1 MAAYCKDLHFL
12 VLKNFKMVEKGVF
25 FHDAKE
31 FIDVACSIRMGE
43 METKELR
50 SKVFFFPHN
59 SYVYLFRINYFHI
72 LNGLENNNVK
82 IKSQRKTT
90 ITFYRYLFQISCCF
104 YILRIIIVYMI
115 LYIAFITTYFDQ
127 FSVT

>member
-12 VLKNFKMVEKGVF
+12 VLKNFEMVEKGVF

-50 SKVFFFPHN
+50 SKV
-59 SYVYLFRINYFHI
+59 
-72 LNGLENNNVK
+72 
-82 IKSQRKTT
+82 
-90 ITFYRYLFQISCCF
+90 
-104 YILRIIIVYMI
+104 
-115 LYIAFITTYFDQ
+115 LYIYIYI
-127 FSVT
+127 